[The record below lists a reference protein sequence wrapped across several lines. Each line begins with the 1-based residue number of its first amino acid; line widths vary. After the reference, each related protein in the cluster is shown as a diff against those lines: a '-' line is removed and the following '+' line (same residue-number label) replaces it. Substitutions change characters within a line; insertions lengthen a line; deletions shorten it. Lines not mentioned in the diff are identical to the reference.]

1 MKKVLLIVVFA
12 LTLAACSS
20 TNKATL
26 DGPNKAT
33 LNVKATEAGYDASSY
48 VVPAG
53 ADVTVHFTNDA
64 PLPHEFAVLK
74 KGEHVTPP
82 YQKKD
87 EVKIMWKLTSQTGET
102 RSDIFKAPTEPGE
115 YDIICTFPG
124 HLEYGMKAKLV
135 VEAQK
140 K

>member
-1 MKKVLLIVVFA
+1 MKKILLIVVFA
-12 LTLAACSS
+12 FALTACST

-33 LNVKATEAGYDASSY
+33 LNVKATGEGYDASTY
-48 VVPAG
+48 EIPAG

-64 PLPHEFAVLK
+64 PLPHEFAILK

-102 RSDIFKAPTEPGE
+102 RSDSFKAPAEPGE

-135 VEAQK
+135 VKEK
-140 K
+140 